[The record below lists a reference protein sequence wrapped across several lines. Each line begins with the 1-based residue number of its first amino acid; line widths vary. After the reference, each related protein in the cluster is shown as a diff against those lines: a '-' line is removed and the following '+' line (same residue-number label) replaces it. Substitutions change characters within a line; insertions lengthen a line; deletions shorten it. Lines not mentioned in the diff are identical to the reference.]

1 MMTRK
6 DTLSRL
12 RDQVARGIPIIGA
25 GAGTGISAKCEEL
38 GGADLIIIYNSGR
51 FRMAGRG
58 SIAGLMPYGDA
69 NQIVVE
75 MAREVIPVVKNI
87 PVLAGVCG
95 TDPFRLMPNFLDELK
110 RLGFQGVQ
118 NFPTVGLFEGR
129 ARRNM
134 EETGMGYDREVEMIR
149 IAHELDLLTTPY
161 VFNPS
166 EAMAMAKA
174 GADIIVAHVGTTL
187 KGTIGA
193 QSTVSLDDS
202 IVAIQAMHDAAKE
215 VNPDVL
221 VICHGGPIAEP
232 EDVEYLFERT
242 NGIVGFYGASSMERL
257 PVEKAIIENTKRFK
271 KLQIQK
277 GETAGKR
284 STMATPDNLLPTLIF
299 FNEEEAGII
308 EAISARII
316 PGNPSNPGAKEA
328 EAVIYIDR
336 ALAGFFNHLQTF
348 YREGI
353 AELDRASRSRFESA
367 FLDLNESQQDEFL
380 RSIEGTLEQQSVE
393 GALRDGQAGRLS
405 QFFAVVYQHILEG
418 TFGDPIYGGNRDA
431 IGWKMVGFPGAQW
444 SYTAEQMRLGF
455 DVSEM
460 KIASLADPAPLTN
473 KSSERGAQ

>member
-1 MMTRK
+1 MTTRK
-6 DTLSRL
+6 ETLTRL

-75 MAREVIPVVKNI
+75 MAAEVIPVVKNI

-95 TDPFRLMPNFLDELK
+95 TDPFRLMPNFLADLK

-118 NFPTVGLFEGR
+118 NFPTVGLFEGQ
-129 ARRNM
+129 ARKNM

-149 IAHELDLLTTPY
+149 LAHDLDLLTTPY

-166 EAMAMAKA
+166 EARAMAKA

-193 QSTVSLDDS
+193 QSTISLDDS
-202 IVAIQAMHDAAKE
+202 ITAIQAMHDAAKE
-215 VNPDVL
+215 INPDVL

-232 EDVEYLFERT
+232 EDVEYVFERT

-257 PVEKAIIENTKRFK
+257 PVEKAITENTKRFK

-277 GETAGKR
+277 VETAAKG
-284 STMATPDNLLPTLIF
+284 STMASPDNVLPALIF
-299 FNEEEAGII
+299 FNEEEARIV

-316 PGNPSNPGAKEA
+316 PGDRSNPGAREA
-328 EAVIYIDR
+328 SAVIYIDR
-336 ALAGFFNHLQTF
+336 ALAGFFSHLQTF
-348 YREGI
+348 YRQGI
-353 AELDRASRSRFESA
+353 ADLDRASRSKYGSA
-367 FLDLNESQQDEFL
+367 FFELDEGQQDEFL
-380 RSIEGTLEQQSVE
+380 RSIEGNLEKQSVE
-393 GALRDGQAGRLS
+393 GALADTQAGRLS
-405 QFFAVVYQHILEG
+405 QFFAVVYQHTLEG
-418 TFGDPIYGGNRDA
+418 TFGDPISGGNRDA
-431 IGWKMVGFPGAQW
+431 VGWKMVGFPGAQW
-444 SYTAEQMRLGF
+444 SYTSEQMKLGF
-455 DVSEM
+455 DATEI
-460 KIASLADPAPLTN
+460 KIASLADLAPVVGTEGSAL
-473 KSSERGAQ
+473 

>member
-1 MMTRK
+1 MMTK
-6 DTLSRL
+6 KETLSRL

-69 NQIVVE
+69 NQIVIE
-75 MAREVIPVVKNI
+75 MAGEVIPVVKNI

-95 TDPFRLMPNFLDELK
+95 TDPFRLMPKFLDDLK

-118 NFPTVGLFEGR
+118 NFPTVGLFEGQ

-149 IAHELDLLTTPY
+149 IAHDLDLLTTPY
-161 VFNPS
+161 VFNPN
-166 EAMAMAKA
+166 EARAMAKA

-187 KGTIGA
+187 KGIIGA
-193 QSTVSLDDS
+193 QSTLSLDDS

-215 VNPDVL
+215 ANSDVL

-232 EDVEYLFERT
+232 EDVEYVFERT

-257 PVEKAIIENTKRFK
+257 PVEKAITENMKRFK

-277 GETAGKR
+277 GETAAKR
-284 STMATPDNLLPTLIF
+284 STMATPDNVLPTLIF
-299 FNEEEAGII
+299 FNEEEARIV
-308 EAISARII
+308 EAISARLI

-328 EAVIYIDR
+328 RAVIYIDR

-353 AELDRASRSRFESA
+353 ADFDRASRSRYGSA
-367 FLDLNESQQDEFL
+367 FLELNESQQDEFL
-380 RSIEGTLEQQSVE
+380 RSVEGALEQQSVE
-393 GALRDGQAGRLS
+393 GALRDGQAGRFS
-405 QFFAVVYQHILEG
+405 QFFAVVYQHTLEG

-444 SYTAEQMRLGF
+444 SYAAEQMRLGF

-460 KIASLADPAPLTN
+460 KIASLADLAPITN
-473 KSSERGAQ
+473 MSSEKGAQ

>member
-69 NQIVVE
+69 NRIVVE
-75 MAREVIPVVKNI
+75 MAGEVIPVVKNI

-95 TDPFRLMPNFLDELK
+95 TDPFRLMSNFLDELK

-118 NFPTVGLFEGR
+118 NFPTVGLFEGQ

-134 EETGMGYDREVEMIR
+134 EETGMGYDHEVEMIR
-149 IAHELDLLTTPY
+149 IAHDLDLLTTPY

-166 EAMAMAKA
+166 EARAMAKA
-174 GADIIVAHVGTTL
+174 GADIVVAHVGTTL

-215 VNPDVL
+215 VSPDVL

-232 EDVEYLFERT
+232 EDVGYVFERT

-257 PVEKAIIENTKRFK
+257 PVEKAITENMKRFK
-271 KLQIQK
+271 KLQIRK
-277 GETAGKR
+277 DETAGKR
-284 STMATPDNLLPTLIF
+284 STMASPDNLLPTLIF
-299 FNEEEAGII
+299 FNEEEARIV

-328 EAVIYIDR
+328 GAVIYIDR

-353 AELDRASRSRFESA
+353 AELDRASRSRFGSA
-367 FLDLNESQQDEFL
+367 FLDLNESQQDAFL
-380 RSIEGTLEQQSVE
+380 RSIEGALEQQSVE

-405 QFFAVVYQHILEG
+405 QFFAVVYQHTLEG
-418 TFGDPIYGGNRDA
+418 TFGDPIDGGNRDA

-460 KIASLADPAPLTN
+460 KIASLADLAPVTTM
-473 KSSERGAQ
+473 SSERGAQ